1 MKETLL
7 ILVLALAATGCTN
20 CDSAPPPDLA
30 LSDHPTLFQFSRDA
44 DLRGWEIQDD
54 IVMGGRS
61 KGRLSINDA
70 GNAVFSG
77 TVSLANDGGFSSV
90 QYAFAPLDVSACRA
104 IVLGLKGDGKRYQLR
119 IDSEKNAAHSY
130 AGDFE
135 TSGDWETIEIP
146 FADLYAI
153 HHGDR
158 LELPNY
164 PGQTLAQVQI
174 LIGNGQAES
183 FQLEIDRIWLKK

>member
-1 MKETLL
+1 MKAPLL
-7 ILVLALAATGCTN
+7 ILALVLAATGCTN
-20 CDSAPPPDLA
+20 CASAPPPDPA
-30 LSDHPTLFQFSRDA
+30 PADNQTLFQFSRDA

-54 IVMGGRS
+54 TVMGGRS
-61 KGRLSINDA
+61 SGSLSVNEA

-77 TVSLANDGGFSSV
+77 TVSVENNGGFSSV
-90 QYAFAPLDVSACRA
+90 QYGFDPIDVAPYRA
-104 IVLGLKGDGKRYQLR
+104 VVLGLKGDGKRYQLR
-119 IDSEKNAAHSY
+119 VDAEQNARHSY
-130 AGDFE
+130 AGDFA

-158 LELPNY
+158 LDLPNY
-164 PGQTLAQVQI
+164 PGRTMAQVQI

-183 FQLEIDRIWLKK
+183 FRLEIDKIWLKK